1 MDQGLRSVQ
10 RVKMIR
16 VPGSHLELCHYRN
29 IRAQYSSSNARYLN
43 FNNGNVNNNSKTNT
57 NIRARAVSDC
67 HILSSDEFCGFLT
80 DFLVAY
86 QECRKKKRSSKSE
99 IYYEMDGITYT
110 VHLALDIYKR
120 EYEIGPSSC
129 FIVFEPTIREV
140 FCARF
145 RDRIVHSWIA
155 LRLSPMFERYLPD
168 AINANRVGRGTA
180 GAIRQCVEFVEK
192 GGWIYKFDIQGFF
205 MSIDKRL
212 LWRKLKPFA
221 EGYTGWDSEWFMYV
235 LEKSLFNA
243 PQFNCVRA
251 CSPKNWGP
259 LPINKS
265 LFGNDRWHG
274 LPIGDLLSQMLV
286 GFFIASFILYIQSL
300 GLEVTNYVDDFVVR
314 SDSKEK
320 ILRAIPKLRDFLCR
334 LGLTLHPRKSYIQH
348 SSKGVAFLGAIIKPH
363 RQYCG
368 HRTIRNAFRKK
379 IPKKLQKAMQTVNSY
394 LGYMKHYC
402 TYNKRKELADKC
414 FRLFGDDIAFGK
426 SYNKLILRRHPRQ
439 VSSKRRK
446 RKCAEQSKGLQ
457 AYYASDM

>member
-1 MDQGLRSVQ
+1 MDQGLRSVH

-67 HILSSDEFCGFLT
+67 QILSSVEFQAFLT
-80 DFLVAY
+80 GILAAY
-86 QECRKKKRSSKSE
+86 YECRRKKRSSKSE
-99 IYYEMDGITYT
+99 IYYEMDGTRYT
-110 VHLALDIYKR
+110 VHLALDIYKY
-120 EYEIGPSSC
+120 EYVIGPSSC

-155 LRLSPMFERYLPD
+155 MRLGPMFERYLPD

-180 GAIRQCVEFVEK
+180 GAIRQCASFIEK

-212 LWRKLKPFA
+212 LWKKLKPFA
-221 EGYTGWDSEWFMYV
+221 DGYAGWDREWFMYA
-235 LEKSLFNA
+235 LELSLFNA
-243 PQFNCVRA
+243 PQFNCIMA
-251 CSPKNWGP
+251 CSPKNWDP
-259 LPINKS
+259 LPKSKS

-286 GFFIASFILYIQSL
+286 GFFISSFILYIQSL
-300 GLEVTNYVDDFVVR
+300 GLDVTNYVDDFVIR
-314 SDSKEK
+314 SDRKEK
-320 ILRAIPKLRDFLCR
+320 ILEAIPKLRAFLR
-334 LGLTLHPRKSYIQH
+334 TLGLTLHPRKSYIQH
-348 SSKGVAFLGAIIKPH
+348 STKGVAFLGAIIKTH
-363 RQYCG
+363 RLYCG
-368 HRTIRNAFRKK
+368 HRTLRNAFRKR
-379 IPKKLQKAMQTVNSY
+379 IPKNLTKAMQTVNSY

-402 TYNKRKELADKC
+402 TFNKRKALADKC
-414 FRLFGDDIAFGK
+414 FRLFGDKIAFGK
-426 SYNKLILRRHPRQ
+426 SYSKLIIRKPKQPVIH
-439 VSSKRRK
+439 RRK
-446 RKCAEQSKGLQ
+446 IRRKHTPHGLQ
-457 AYYASDM
+457 VYYLKDM